1 MPAKRLSLY
10 DEESIKIDKRDS
22 YEALV
27 EAAWSL
33 ALAGYHRKFESFAS
47 FLDHIFWKLETKPAS
62 MRRWE
67 LAKLVLAEAPDVV
80 KLSHCADEV
89 TAVARSAAPRS
100 PSDAA
105 HDTFLAEVVL
115 KLGFLTT
122 FGVSLQAP
130 NGPSMDKSFVEKCL
144 HSIEVNGRHIEYAV
158 VNSTRVQETG
168 EPVLLFYPLGASRS
182 IVAVFHGPA
191 KRVGVRL
198 VCINRPGMGQAS
210 PTHVGSHIEV
220 HCQDVVSCYDLRE
233 GRTSRNFME
242 FIAWQCPRSAFRY
255 DLMFFWMTSTMSRA
269 KGKKVELSDLPM
281 LPSSD
286 AIASM
291 TLQETLRSVAAKEV
305 MTLVYAAIAM
315 FLYAVSM
322 CMMPVAMMMVIKCA
336 EVEETSDF
344 NWLDPAWSRQ
354 EAMLWWIIIYVV
366 LQAISAVAN
375 HWQAHMSYHAGQR
388 MRAQESSES
397 RSSDK
402 ATAGAAGANC
412 VTFDLTE
419 RSNGSSR
426 KFLEALPFLHK
437 LWASPL
443 QVLLASIIL
452 LALVDVSALFGI
464 AVLVL
469 VVPLSRHFAKLLGRF
484 RSKHLIFQDQRVR
497 MCVELLEGIR
507 CIKFFAW
514 EKPYLQRVFEK
525 RAHEI
530 HWALRE
536 SLIFGLSMIIAV
548 LTPMLAFTATLVAFV
563 LQDTMGDESRWTP
576 TRIFGTLALLN
587 ALRFPIMDL
596 GTMLATIVSLYTSWH
611 RLCHFFRSSEAAVP
625 DNVELALSYCSFSCK
640 EGTKDIF
647 RLKMDIDLKVR
658 PGELVVILGKVGS
671 GKSTLLQGI
680 LGEVCRTRGTAG
692 VRGRIAYCSQQ
703 PWIRN
708 DRAARFGEDWYT
720 QVLEACGLAMDLQ
733 QLSHGD
739 LTEIGERG
747 ITLSGGPSD
756 GSMDK
761 EWRNVVSVEVEFIS
775 IYGNSAQFSQKQRV
789 ALARAVYHR
798 SCSLVLLDDVLSAL
812 DAHTSRHILQALIGP
827 AGLLKD
833 RAVLLATHN
842 TAAAERAQRVL
853 LLGSTEGP
861 TDAEKT
867 TESSLLFDGP
877 WQKLCEEKALLELIG
892 QANVEAG
899 EGGEGQETVQESLDL
914 QKLQVS
920 KPEVGMMK
928 AEDHSGSISRRSI
941 SIYLRCCGG
950 WPAVAIFCLSSVLE
964 RVLTFVLWIVGMDWW
979 LSRWT
984 TQVTAEEAEM
994 EIHEYL
1000 GVYLGILGCA
1010 TIFIS
1015 VRISI
1020 AVFTIRG
1027 GQKLFERLAL
1037 RVVRAPMRWWDTTPL
1052 GRVLNRFSFDTDNV
1066 DTTLVTKLFMSIM
1079 SLSWCAGAIGVFVGT
1094 FWPWSLIFI
1103 PIPTTIYFW
1112 LFQFSRK
1119 SIRQFQQL
1127 DSISRSPI
1135 QSVYSEV
1142 LSGIVSVR
1150 AFGCEAKYRER
1161 LARVID
1167 VNSAAILTFNS
1178 SNRWLGVRVE
1188 LLAAFISSLIGL
1200 GFWNLATSLGF
1211 NCIFSSQAEACF
1223 TSVDRM
1229 TEYAVDVPEEGEHQD
1244 LDGAARSDIK
1254 ESTTK
1259 SDILLSFE
1267 KVCLRYQPGL
1277 PLALDSVSF
1286 QLERKERLA
1295 VVGRTGSGKS
1305 TLAEGQV
1312 ILQGQNL
1319 ADLPLDM
1326 ARRSMGIIT
1335 QDPVIFSGTVHYNLD
1350 PFNDFDAAT
1359 LVRLMAHVCLCGAS
1373 SKVEIVAD
1381 PDFGRCSEALQRA
1394 QLAETLQLETQIDQ
1408 AGVNLSVGE
1417 RQLLCL
1423 ARALLR
1429 SPRLL
1434 VCDEATSSVD
1444 AKTDSAVQRCL
1455 REAVA
1460 SFDVSLLTIAHRL
1473 VTIADYDKVMLLE
1486 AGRMKEF
1493 DSPRSDGCLD
1503 HLGIHR
1509 VRLLFL
1515 CAGAPFALG
1524 FQARYPHRSHGRL
1537 VGCSSWVSPSDC
1549 PSAKF
1554 MYQVGAGL
1562 PSRVLASL
1570 ADAMVGWTR
1579 SMPSSSSGYSNW
1591 AFTSFL
1597 PSSSMP
1603 LSQPAEVKVV
1613 PVLEQKAYADSQ
1625 AEVDT
1630 LMERCASLMLMEQET
1645 GGEGPDA
1652 ATLVESAKAW
1662 GVDYRRLGCSMVLL
1676 HGDADATVPVD
1687 CAEWLQA
1694 MAETQVFIC
1703 SLSSSW
1709 FQTNCV
1715 ATEHLSLYVAMFEP
1729 MFETISGWFSYVA
1742 ESVPLLQGPKE
1753 PLETQDK
1760 FSKDDMEGLLS
1771 FLKLPM
1777 SYGHEEFK
1785 QHWPH
1790 TPHEANLVVQSLHDL
1805 ARALLFGAREEV
1817 AIVTSFLQRKGLIM
1831 LVEALLAVS
1840 TPEIIRAQAWQSLC
1854 ENRMNFVSCL
1864 KSVCMRIN
1872 VETLPFLMTEDKDIP
1887 LLRMAMAYT
1896 AHEEALLRTQA
1907 RSAMLTL
1914 FGKMKMGEGQLLRTA
1929 LEMAKSRNLGSVL
1942 TRHDISHD
1950 MLCPCTGFG
1959 KA

>member
-1 MPAKRLSLY
+1 METSL
-10 DEESIKIDKRDS
+10 
-22 YEALV
+22 
-27 EAAWSL
+27 
-33 ALAGYHRKFESFAS
+33 G
-47 FLDHIFWKLETKPAS
+47 
-62 MRRWE
+62 
-67 LAKLVLAEAPDVV
+67 
-80 KLSHCADEV
+80 
-89 TAVARSAAPRS
+89 
-100 PSDAA
+100 
-105 HDTFLAEVVL
+105 
-115 KLGFLTT
+115 
-122 FGVSLQAP
+122 
-130 NGPSMDKSFVEKCL
+130 
-144 HSIEVNGRHIEYAV
+144 
-158 VNSTRVQETG
+158 
-168 EPVLLFYPLGASRS
+168 
-182 IVAVFHGPA
+182 
-191 KRVGVRL
+191 
-198 VCINRPGMGQAS
+198 
-210 PTHVGSHIEV
+210 
-220 HCQDVVSCYDLRE
+220 
-233 GRTSRNFME
+233 
-242 FIAWQCPRSAFRY
+242 QCPQSAFRY

-269 KGKKVELSDLPM
+269 KGKKVELRDLPM

-291 TLQETLRSVAAKEV
+291 TLQQTLRSVAAKEV

-315 FLYAVSM
+315 LLYSVSM
-322 CMMPVAMMMVIKCA
+322 TLMPVAMMMVIKCA
-336 EVEETSDF
+336 ETEETNDF
-344 NWLDPAWSRQ
+344 NWLDPAWSQQ

-375 HWQAHMSYHAGQR
+375 HWQFHMAYHAGQR
-388 MRAQESSES
+388 MRAQVIMMVF
-397 RSSDK
+397 RK
-402 ATAGAAGANC
+402 ALRVDPQTRPSVGHTLNLMSTDAQ
-412 VTFDLTE
+412 
-419 RSNGSSR
+419 

-452 LALVDVSALFGI
+452 VALVDVSALFGI
-464 AVLVL
+464 AVLLL

-484 RSKHLIFQDQRVR
+484 RAKHLIFQDQRVR

-536 SLIFGLSMIIAV
+536 SLIFGFSMIIAV

-563 LQDTMGDESRWTP
+563 LQGDESRLTA
-576 TRIFGTLALLN
+576 TRVFGTLALLN

-596 GTMLATIVSLYTSWH
+596 GSMLATIVSLYTSWH
-611 RLCHFFRSSEAAVP
+611 RLGHFFRSSEAAVP
-625 DNVELALSYCSFSCK
+625 VAALKDDAELVLSHCSFSCK
-640 EGTKDIF
+640 EGTKEIF
-647 RLKMDIDLKVR
+647 RLKMDVDLKVR

-680 LGEVCRTRGTAG
+680 LGEICRTGTAA

-708 DRAARFGEDWYT
+708 ESLRENVLFGEAMDMDWYT
-720 QVLEACGLAMDLQ
+720 QVLDACGLAMDLQ

-747 ITLSGGPSD
+747 ITLSGG
-756 GSMDK
+756 
-761 EWRNVVSVEVEFIS
+761 
-775 IYGNSAQFSQKQRV
+775 QKQRV

-798 SCSLVLLDDVLSAL
+798 NCSLVLLDDVLSAL

-827 AGLLKD
+827 SGLLRD
-833 RAVLLATHN
+833 RAVLLASHN

-861 TDAEKT
+861 SDAEKT

-892 QANVEAG
+892 QANVEAAG
-899 EGGEGQETVQESLDL
+899 EGGESHETLQESLDL

-920 KPEVGMMK
+920 KPKVGMMK

-950 WPAVAIFCLSSVLE
+950 WRAVSIFFLSSVLE
-964 RVLTFVLWIVGMDWW
+964 RVMIVGMDWW

-984 TQVTAEEAEM
+984 TQVTAEEAIM

-1010 TIFIS
+1010 TIFTSIS
-1015 VRISI
+1015 RISI

-1066 DTTLVTKLFMSIM
+1066 DTTLVTKLFPAIM
-1079 SLSWCAGAIGVFVGT
+1079 SLSWCAGAIGVMVGT

-1103 PIPTTIYFW
+1103 PIPTMIYLW

-1150 AFGCEAKYRER
+1150 AFACEAKYSER

-1188 LLAAFISSLIGL
+1188 LLAAFVSSLLGL
-1200 GFWNLATSLGF
+1200 GFWLLRGQVPASLIGMCFIWNTNLATSLGF

-1229 TEYAVDVPEEGEHQD
+1229 TEYAVDVPDEGEHQD
-1244 LDGAARSDIK
+1244 LDGARSDIK
-1254 ESTTK
+1254 ESITK
-1259 SDILLSFE
+1259 SDVLLSFE

-1277 PLALDSVSF
+1277 PLALNSVSF
-1286 QLERKERLA
+1286 QLGRKERLA

-1305 TLAEGQV
+1305 TLAVALFRLCPLEEGRV
-1312 ILQGQNL
+1312 ILQGQDL
-1319 ADLPLDM
+1319 AELPLDM

-1350 PFNDFDAAT
+1350 PFNEFDAA
-1359 LVRLMAHVCLCGAS
+1359 
-1373 SKVEIVAD
+1373 
-1381 PDFGRCSEALQRA
+1381 RCSEALHRA

-1408 AGVNLSVGE
+1408 AGANLSVGE

-1460 SFDVSLLTIAHRL
+1460 NFDVSLLTIAHRL

-1493 DSPRSDGCLD
+1493 DSPRNLISDEN
-1503 HLGIHR
+1503 
-1509 VRLLFL
+1509 
-1515 CAGAPFALG
+1515 
-1524 FQARYPHRSHGRL
+1524 
-1537 VGCSSWVSPSDC
+1537 
-1549 PSAKF
+1549 SAF
-1554 MYQVGAGL
+1554 
-1562 PSRVLASL
+1562 
-1570 ADAMVGWTR
+1570 
-1579 SMPSSSSGYSNW
+1579 
-1591 AFTSFL
+1591 
-1597 PSSSMP
+1597 
-1603 LSQPAEVKVV
+1603 SQ
-1613 PVLEQKAYADSQ
+1613 
-1625 AEVDT
+1625 
-1630 LMERCASLMLMEQET
+1630 
-1645 GGEGPDA
+1645 
-1652 ATLVESAKAW
+1652 LVESMGQREAAAI
-1662 GVDYRRLGCSMVLL
+1662 RRL
-1676 HGDADATVPVD
+1676 AA
-1687 CAEWLQA
+1687 
-1694 MAETQVFIC
+1694 
-1703 SLSSSW
+1703 SSSAS
-1709 FQTNCV
+1709 F
-1715 ATEHLSLYVAMFEP
+1715 ATFISL
-1729 MFETISGWFSYVA
+1729 
-1742 ESVPLLQGPKE
+1742 
-1753 PLETQDK
+1753 
-1760 FSKDDMEGLLS
+1760 
-1771 FLKLPM
+1771 
-1777 SYGHEEFK
+1777 
-1785 QHWPH
+1785 
-1790 TPHEANLVVQSLHDL
+1790 
-1805 ARALLFGAREEV
+1805 
-1817 AIVTSFLQRKGLIM
+1817 
-1831 LVEALLAVS
+1831 
-1840 TPEIIRAQAWQSLC
+1840 
-1854 ENRMNFVSCL
+1854 
-1864 KSVCMRIN
+1864 
-1872 VETLPFLMTEDKDIP
+1872 
-1887 LLRMAMAYT
+1887 
-1896 AHEEALLRTQA
+1896 
-1907 RSAMLTL
+1907 
-1914 FGKMKMGEGQLLRTA
+1914 
-1929 LEMAKSRNLGSVL
+1929 
-1942 TRHDISHD
+1942 
-1950 MLCPCTGFG
+1950 
-1959 KA
+1959 